1 MTTYASS
8 KPDELLPSVT
18 SVTDCPHVKQPLP
31 DCYCRRLTNTTIPLV
46 IYFCREFYLQCPVY
60 NSKQA
65 GTVCDNEQQ
74 G

>member
-1 MTTYASS
+1 MTTYVSS
-8 KPDELLPSVT
+8 KPDELPISVA
-18 SVTDCPHVKQPLP
+18 SVADCPHVKQPLP
-31 DCYCRRLTNTTIPLV
+31 DCYCRSLTNTTIPLV